1 MLKNKLNI
9 ITSIVLIDLAIK
21 VSQLKKDKIVKFQ
34 TASLHQET
42 AVAASGNACA
52 QASCRFRGV

>member
-21 VSQLKKDKIVKFQ
+21 VSQLKKDKIVK
-34 TASLHQET
+34 ARYDILHT
-42 AVAASGNACA
+42 
-52 QASCRFRGV
+52 